1 MSTVPAPIGA
11 SVRPL
16 GLGAALVLMGLC
28 AIWGLGQI
36 AVKVGSQGI
45 SPLWMAGLR
54 SLCAAV
60 AIAAWMRYRGI
71 GLRPPAGLGGWS
83 LAIGA
88 VFALEFVGLYIGL
101 TLTTAGRGSVMLYTA
116 PFFVALGAHWM
127 LGDRLTPLRVAGL
140 GLAFGGVVVA
150 LLARDGTGA
159 GGGDW
164 RGDLLCLGGG
174 LAWAVTTLIIKGT
187 PLRAE
192 PPERALFLQLAVS
205 APLLLGASLAVGEA
219 GVFAPTPT
227 VWVAFAWQTLAVATL
242 GYLGWFTMVQRYSSA
257 RVSTFTFLTPLFGV
271 GLGLVLLGET
281 VTMSLAAAAVLIAG
295 GIYLVNR
302 S

>member
-1 MSTVPAPIGA
+1 MSTVPANIGA

-16 GLGAALVLMGLC
+16 GLGAALVLTGLC

-54 SLCAAV
+54 SLGAAL
-60 AIAAWMRYRGI
+60 AIAAWMRWRGI

-83 LAIGA
+83 LAIGV

-116 PFFVALGAHWM
+116 PFFVALGAHRL
-127 LGDRLTPLRVAGL
+127 LGDRLTPLRIAGL
-140 GLAFGGVVVA
+140 GLAFCGVAVA
-150 LLARDGTGA
+150 LLARNGA
-159 GGGDW
+159 AGGDW

-174 LAWAVTTLIIKGT
+174 IAWAVTTLIIKGT

-205 APLLLGASLAVGEA
+205 APLLLGASLAIGEP

-271 GLGLVLLGET
+271 GFGLLLLGET
-281 VTMSLAAAAVLIAG
+281 VTASFAAAAVLIAG

>member
-1 MSTVPAPIGA
+1 MSRGA
-11 SVRPL
+11 SPLGTSTRPL
-16 GLGAALVLMGLC
+16 GLGAALTLTLFC

-36 AVKVGSQGI
+36 AVKVGNEGI

-54 SLCAAV
+54 SLGAAL
-60 AIAAWMRYRGI
+60 AIAAWMRVRGI
-71 GLRPPAGLGGWS
+71 GLRPPAGLGRWS

-116 PFFVALGAHWM
+116 PFFVALGAHWL

-140 GLAFGGVVVA
+140 TLAFCGVAVA
-150 LLARDGTGA
+150 LLVRDGQS
-159 GGGDW
+159 GGDW

-227 VWVAFAWQTLAVATL
+227 VWIAFAWQTLAVATL
-242 GYLGWFTMVQRYSSA
+242 SYLGWFTMVQRYSSA

-271 GLGLVLLGET
+271 GFGLLLLGET
-281 VTMSLAAAAVLIAG
+281 VTAAFTVAAVLIAG

-302 S
+302 T